1 MKTKCA
7 DRIAGSCWKF
17 GLCWQNIWSVWTLMA
32 AVLPELWMGQADP
45 AETAQRAVAL
55 ESQAA
60 ISVYPLFHFA
70 SSNQLQRLDV
80 SVILY
85 VILYYSAV
93 WEIMICLLLF
103 LLPFVFYYR
112 QERNRQANWE
122 FWEFGFTKTWINDF
136 HWCSQYMCRRVV
148 VTQWGSFCSLCSIT
162 KGPDPTFHL

>member
-1 MKTKCA
+1 
-7 DRIAGSCWKF
+7 
-17 GLCWQNIWSVWTLMA
+17 
-32 AVLPELWMGQADP
+32 MGQADP

-112 QERNRQANWE
+112 QERNRQAN
-122 FWEFGFTKTWINDF
+122 
-136 HWCSQYMCRRVV
+136 
-148 VTQWGSFCSLCSIT
+148 
-162 KGPDPTFHL
+162 